1 MMKIVID
8 MDNEDYKRIQNI
20 PNVFDSL
27 TSRTYLAI
35 RNGKPL
41 PKYGRLVDGARVEQH
56 LKQKLLKYGIF
67 PQYRQGL
74 EMALNDVVKIAPTI
88 IEAESEGEK

>member
-1 MMKIVID
+1 MQIVINID
-8 MDNEDYKRIQNI
+8 DEDYQSMKNGHI
-20 PNVFDSL
+20 PFNVL
-27 TSRTYLAI
+27 GVLM
-35 RNGKPL
+35 NGTLL
-41 PKYGRLVDGARVEQH
+41 PKHGRLVDGARVEQH

-88 IEAESEGEK
+88 IEAESGDEDETEKA